1 MASLTAWKFPF
12 VSRATPGAPPK
23 VPALQDASVLTLA
36 KRGDRRAQAA
46 LLDELQDVMFRFCVS
61 MLGRPEAARDATQ
74 ETALRFLQ
82 GIGGFRGESGLR
94 TWALGIALNVC
105 REARRDR
112 DASPLT
118 LDEGWGDGVRASG
131 EETPEHR
138 AATAEEHAMLRSLIE
153 TLPDRQRE
161 VVVLRF
167 FEELSVDETAAAMG
181 CAAGTVKATT
191 AHALRALKEKWS
203 RKP

>member
-12 VSRATPGAPPK
+12 VSRPAASPN
-23 VPALQDASVLTLA
+23 VPAVQDASVLALA
-36 KRGDRRAQAA
+36 KRGDRSARAA
-46 LLDELQDVMFRFCVS
+46 LLDELQDVMFRCCVS

-105 REARRDR
+105 REARRGK
-112 DASPLT
+112 DATPVT
-118 LDEGWGDGVRASG
+118 LDDGWARASG
-131 EETPEHR
+131 EETPEHH
-138 AATAEEHAMLRSLIE
+138 AATAEEHEMLRSLIE

-167 FEELSVDETAAAMG
+167 IEELSVDETAAAMG

-191 AHALRALKEKWS
+191 AHALRALREKWS